1 MFEHGRQCGVRRAD
15 ACGARRA
22 YLRGC
27 RATPRISRTMV
38 PLSATTSSAVAKR
51 NAFLAALFLAILA
64 VENTASMLARL
75 RRGGH
80 QAAVQ
85 QERGARGERADE
97 DGIQRDDDGAP
108 HPELLHV
115 PAELRGEGRAGA
127 LREHLRRV
135 AKHSPRMAVPTVVYL
150 VVNLISYPALERIN
164 ASVFTAISQLKVLA
178 TAFFAVLMLGTPVSG
193 ASGERS
199 PSWCSASP
207 SCPSSP
213 PRPRART
220 PPAPNST
227 ESTSWAS
234 CVR

>member
-1 MFEHGRQCGVRRAD
+1 
-15 ACGARRA
+15 
-22 YLRGC
+22 
-27 RATPRISRTMV
+27 MV
-38 PLSATTSSAVAKR
+38 PLSATTSSTVAKR

-64 VENTASMLARL
+64 VENTASMLAR
-75 RRGGH
+75 RY
-80 QAAVQ
+80 AVGVIKLQ
-85 QERGARGERADE
+85 FSKNAVLAVNELMKMGFSVMMTARHIQSSSTSPRNFGAR
-97 DGIQRDDDGAP
+97 
-108 HPELLHV
+108 
-115 PAELRGEGRAGA
+115 GRAGA

-135 AKHSPRMAVPTVVYL
+135 AKHSPRMAVPAVVYL

-178 TAFFAVLMLGTPVSG
+178 TAFFAVLMLGTPSAC